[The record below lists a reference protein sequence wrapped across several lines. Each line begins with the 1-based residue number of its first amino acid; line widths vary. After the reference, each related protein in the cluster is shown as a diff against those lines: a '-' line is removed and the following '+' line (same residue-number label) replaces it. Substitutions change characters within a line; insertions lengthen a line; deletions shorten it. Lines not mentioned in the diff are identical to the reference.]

1 MIGNAATSYV
11 LEAGIG
17 IKLRIEM
24 PLLFTAGCVQGKKS
38 LVGGTQIKGIA
49 YFYGRDFIGD
59 FTGIVG
65 LF

>member
-1 MIGNAATSYV
+1 
-11 LEAGIG
+11 
-17 IKLRIEM
+17 M
-24 PLLFTAGCVQGKKS
+24 PLLFTASRVQGKQS